1 MPNTVHISFIEIL
14 YDRDVHITYIT
25 VRFEKNWR
33 FSPVFFPS
41 ATPPGMG
48 APTQWTSSSRLG
60 WDIIVAFQVGCFW
73 KFGTKMLLLRLK
85 YQII

>member
-33 FSPVFFPS
+33 FSPCFFFRQQLRQEWVHQHSGLHP
-41 ATPPGMG
+41 A
-48 APTQWTSSSRLG
+48 G
-60 WDIIVAFQVGCFW
+60 WDGI
-73 KFGTKMLLLRLK
+73 FGKRPKLAENLE
-85 YQII
+85 I